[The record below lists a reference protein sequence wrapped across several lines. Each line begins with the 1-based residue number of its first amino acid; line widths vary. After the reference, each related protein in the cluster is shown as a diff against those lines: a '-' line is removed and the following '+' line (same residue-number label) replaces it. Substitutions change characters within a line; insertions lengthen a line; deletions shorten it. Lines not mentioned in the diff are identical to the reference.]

1 MPPEPATATPATA
14 GIEALTGLV
23 KDIQTKIDDDSKVIH
38 LGLED
43 LKNGQKKL
51 ENWVAEVEKTA
62 AKARSTNLANGE
74 VDAIKSSIPERHKRA
89 LELHVRM
96 GLPVERA
103 IRMTALESW
112 MKNSI
117 LLNNPQVANRVG
129 SKLADEMDKIERSF
143 GFEPVG
149 KALQEDQATEGG
161 NLLPT
166 PVEAEVLR
174 IELDAAVVSAMC
186 RQVPMITKTH
196 SFPSLSTNLSVAI
209 VAEEGTITPG
219 DPAFGT
225 KALTAKKIATR
236 CIASMEL
243 VQDSAIGILTFLTTL
258 MAEQK
263 GLFLDKQILEGD
275 GTGSNFTGVV
285 AAASVNEVFAAGAAA
300 GNGAAPNYAQLI
312 AQKWKGRKRS
322 TRRGCAFVA
331 APEVLSKYEQLLD
344 SQNRPLFVAPI
355 AGSETLLNQGGGV
368 AAADGT
374 LQGFR
379 AYSHDQILI
388 NRTVGTSTDCSN
400 MYFGPWSVAVIVGRL
415 LGMQFGVSEHTQW
428 ATGQLDLRMISRDA
442 VLVAIPEAM
451 TKQTGL
457 RTT

>member
-1 MPPEPATATPATA
+1 MPPDPNTATPPTA
-14 GIEALTGLV
+14 GFEALTGLV
-23 KDIQTKIDDDSKVIH
+23 KDIQTKIEDGDKRISASLDD
-38 LGLED
+38 LT
-43 LKNGQKKL
+43 NGQKKL
-51 ENWVAEVEKTA
+51 EGWVAEVEKTV
-62 AKARSTNLANGE
+62 AKARTTHQATGE
-74 VDAIKSSIPERHKRA
+74 LDAIKSAIPDRHRKA
-89 LELHVRM
+89 LELNVRF

-103 IRMTALESW
+103 IRVTAMETW

-117 LLNNPQVANRVG
+117 LMSNPQVANRIG
-129 SKLADEMDKIERSF
+129 SKLLDEMDKIERSF
-143 GFEPVG
+143 GFEPIS

-161 NLLPT
+161 NIIPT

-174 IELDAAVVSAMC
+174 VELDAAVVSAMC

-209 VAEEGTITPG
+209 VAEEGTITPA

-236 CIASMEL
+236 CIASIEL
-243 VQDSAIGILTFLTTL
+243 VQDSAVGLLSFLTTL
-258 MAEQK
+258 MSEQK

-275 GTGSNFTGVV
+275 GTGSNFTGVS

-331 APEVLSKYEQLLD
+331 APEVLMKYEQLLD
-344 SQNRPLFVAPI
+344 SQNRPLFVVPI

-368 AAADGT
+368 SAPDGF
-374 LQGFR
+374 LQGFK
-379 AYSHDQILI
+379 AFSHDQILI

-400 MYFGPWSVAVIVGRL
+400 MYFGPWGIAVIVGRL

-428 ATGQLDLRMISRDA
+428 ATGQLDLRMLSREA